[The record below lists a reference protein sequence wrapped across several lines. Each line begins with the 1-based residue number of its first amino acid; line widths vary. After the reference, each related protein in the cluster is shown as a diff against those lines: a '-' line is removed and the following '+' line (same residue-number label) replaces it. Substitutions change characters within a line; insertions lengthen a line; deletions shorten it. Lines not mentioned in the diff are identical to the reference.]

1 MQEIG
6 DADAL
11 KERLWN
17 EFPEARA
24 GIEELE
30 RREREFFSE
39 YGEALFVGVYDYI
52 SEIFWWEVFEPA
64 LRRGDDG
71 LIERC
76 TRFAEVLLGS
86 SSELIRE
93 AVDIR
98 VVSHLERWPVVLGF
112 AGPKL
117 HAKLVP

>member
-6 DADAL
+6 DVDAL
-11 KERLWN
+11 RERLLN
-17 EFPEARA
+17 EFPEA
-24 GIEELE
+24 GVGLEELD
-30 RREREFFSE
+30 RRKREFFSE
-39 YGEALFVGVYDYI
+39 HGEELFVGVYDYI

-64 LRRGDDG
+64 LQRGDDD

-76 TRFAEVLLGS
+76 ARFVEVLLGS

-112 AGPKL
+112 AGSKL
-117 HAKLVP
+117 RAKLVP